1 MAAGLPVVGT
11 SQAFEGIAATEEDGI
26 RIANELQRFATELIA
41 LLTGNNTLLQ
51 QCAFQARRYVE
62 AHHQGS
68 EHGVRLERLLQGVV
82 SAPDW
87 LTKVRRVSLSSPPV
101 KTGSLET
108 AFSRRIVI
116 ENTSCLYTTLMQVL
130 RLYSNWLDRRSLK
143 MLAWMMVGL
152 MSLSAWAPYL
162 VSRAQ

>member
-1 MAAGLPVVGT
+1 MAAGLPVVGA

-41 LLTGNNTLLQ
+41 LLTGNDTLLQ
-51 QCAFQARRYVE
+51 QCALQARRYVE

-68 EHGVRLERLLQGVV
+68 EPGVRLERLLQGVV

-101 KTGSLET
+101 KNGSLEN
-108 AFSRRIVI
+108 AFSRQ
-116 ENTSCLYTTLMQVL
+116 YL
-130 RLYSNWLDRRSLK
+130 RQNQ
-143 MLAWMMVGL
+143 
-152 MSLSAWAPYL
+152 SA
-162 VSRAQ
+162 